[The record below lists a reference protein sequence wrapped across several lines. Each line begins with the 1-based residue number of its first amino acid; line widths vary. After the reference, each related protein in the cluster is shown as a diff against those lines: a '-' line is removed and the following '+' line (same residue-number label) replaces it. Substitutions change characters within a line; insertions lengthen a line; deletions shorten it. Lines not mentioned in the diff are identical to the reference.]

1 MYRAITGFQS
11 KPFYLKRQR
20 PYTKM
25 KETYG
30 RLKKIVK
37 FDIWHH
43 FLYLLDFKGIQ
54 DTATKAS
61 WRKLMIVSSLAAC
74 LVSKCFIINSSSGT
88 ALAEYLDCAFINL
101 FYGFL
106 QDVLILK
113 ATAQVGTLL
122 IFVCI

>member
-1 MYRAITGFQS
+1 
-11 KPFYLKRQR
+11 
-20 PYTKM
+20 
-25 KETYG
+25 
-30 RLKKIVK
+30 
-37 FDIWHH
+37 
-43 FLYLLDFKGIQ
+43 
-54 DTATKAS
+54 
-61 WRKLMIVSSLAAC
+61 MIVSSLAAC

-113 ATAQVGTLL
+113 ATAQVGTCTLL